1 MRQLPPFFS
10 DKIHYPCIIITLKF
24 YPLACH
30 VLAVLIANVEC
41 LKPGTAVLSANSTN
55 PLNREAP

>member
-1 MRQLPPFFS
+1 MY
-10 DKIHYPCIIITLKF
+10 I
-24 YPLACH
+24 

-41 LKPGTAVLSANSTN
+41 LKPGAAALSANSTD

>member
-1 MRQLPPFFS
+1 MY
-10 DKIHYPCIIITLKF
+10 I
-24 YPLACH
+24 

-41 LKPGTAVLSANSTN
+41 LKPGAAVLSANSTD